1 MQSLEVARAK
11 TIKGRLTVVLKMT
24 CRSINQL
31 TCVGTLWTCLQT
43 SRVGLHAIVRSVGV
57 FPTTRGHVA
66 AYKLKG
72 CAQLMWL

>member
-1 MQSLEVARAK
+1 MQSLEVARA

-57 FPTTRGHVA
+57 FPTTSGM
-66 AYKLKG
+66 LP
-72 CAQLMWL
+72 QLMWL